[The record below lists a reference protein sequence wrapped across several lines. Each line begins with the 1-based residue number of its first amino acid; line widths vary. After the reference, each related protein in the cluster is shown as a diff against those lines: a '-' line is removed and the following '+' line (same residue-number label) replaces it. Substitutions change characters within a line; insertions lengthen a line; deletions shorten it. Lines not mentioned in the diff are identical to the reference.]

1 MDEGFV
7 LGIGLAALFIAL
19 VAYRAYKGDFR
30 EYTRFRAPAEYA
42 GTGIT
47 DTLSAQSFGKK
58 ELKDRIIPGSG
69 ESTEDRKEQTE
80 PQELYHTKAI
90 LIIKLLAKV
99 KKTDGIRE
107 LSLKEI
113 DNLVSQIE
121 EIRKGLEGTGTKY
134 DHKES
139 NIRMSYALSRIDWL
153 IKSYPRLRYDA
164 DMSAL
169 RREIRG
175 ISHRI
180 NNLEEV

>member
-7 LGIGLAALFIAL
+7 LGIALAVLFIVL
-19 VAYRAYKGDFR
+19 VAYRAYKGDILK
-30 EYTRFRAPAEYA
+30 YMRFRAPAEYA
-42 GTGIT
+42 GTGIM
-47 DTLSAQSFGKK
+47 DTGSAQSFGKK
-58 ELKDRIIPGSG
+58 ELKDRIIPERG
-69 ESTEDRKEQTE
+69 EEAEDQKEQID

-99 KKTDGIRE
+99 KKTEGIRE

-175 ISHRI
+175 INHRI
-180 NNLEEV
+180 NNLQEG